1 MNGRGH
7 KIYPMLRQGNRFQ
20 NHPVGQ
26 REGGRRESVLPPATD
41 TTSQGLV

>member
-7 KIYPMLRQGNRFQ
+7 KICTTLRQGNRFQ
-20 NHPVGQ
+20 NHPVSR
-26 REGGRRESVLPPATD
+26 REGGQRESVLPRATD